1 MTQFVLFRR
10 RIGHDPIRAFG
21 LALSCRT
28 LRSYHVSLSRGTV
41 GEAAWQRL
49 CERWDGAEVVLAIDY
64 ITVNGVAVLSWA
76 GLGADADAWA
86 LYEQGEVGHKWRDNR
101 FGLHMSM

>member
-1 MTQFVLFRR
+1 MLAITRW
-10 RIGHDPIRAFG
+10 G
-21 LALSCRT
+21 LAPARRSRSPPGAVT

-41 GEAAWQRL
+41 DEAAWQRL

-86 LYEQGEVGHKWRDNR
+86 LYEQGEFGHKWRDNR
-101 FGLHMSM
+101 FGLHISM